1 MRMAEASFRGRVR
14 ALTIADVMSFLGGL
28 NRKGLLTVATEAVV
42 VDLFLDAGRVIYATS
57 TREGDRLSELL
68 LSWGLI
74 GRTQYE
80 NAMNR
85 VAAGARLPSALTES
99 GAMTSRDLRGA
110 RDRQVRRIVLS
121 LFEWSDGEFHF
132 LEGEDH
138 QGELPAVDLPIPELV
153 TDGIRSLQNLSLVKE
168 RLPSPDWVYEVI
180 PVVQKAGSPAQL
192 QPQEEY
198 VLGLVDGSRTIAKIV
213 ELSGFPDLEVRRM
226 LFLLFTL
233 GRLKPKMQAAVEPG
247 VSTQIEPIAEVVR
260 RFNDMLGHVYRYLMR
275 EVGPISEHLLAR
287 SLREMRGAHP
297 VLFSRSSLGG
307 DGTLDGMVLQEKLRG
322 LRDGRRHEIL
332 VQGLNEL
339 LYTEMLTLRR
349 TLGTEHE
356 QRVLQALNL
365 DRDRTD
371 PSTGSLT

>member
-1 MRMAEASFRGRVR
+1 MAEASFRGRVR

-132 LEGEDH
+132 LEGEDL

-153 TDGIRSLQNLSLVKE
+153 MPSGLRSVG
-168 RLPSPDWVYEVI
+168 R
-180 PVVQKAGSPAQL
+180 
-192 QPQEEY
+192 
-198 VLGLVDGSRTIAKIV
+198 GLCRAR
-213 ELSGFPDLEVRRM
+213 GFPPD
-226 LFLLFTL
+226 
-233 GRLKPKMQAAVEPG
+233 EP
-247 VSTQIEPIAEVVR
+247 
-260 RFNDMLGHVYRYLMR
+260 
-275 EVGPISEHLLAR
+275 
-287 SLREMRGAHP
+287 
-297 VLFSRSSLGG
+297 
-307 DGTLDGMVLQEKLRG
+307 
-322 LRDGRRHEIL
+322 
-332 VQGLNEL
+332 
-339 LYTEMLTLRR
+339 
-349 TLGTEHE
+349 
-356 QRVLQALNL
+356 
-365 DRDRTD
+365 
-371 PSTGSLT
+371 